1 MDIEKIIKSVPDIY
15 KDGLKPAIQETGKV
29 LAIIPQT
36 VNAAL
41 LPLRKWNIEREY
53 KFSEIEKLLYHKLEN
68 VEPEKI
74 VTPETYVAIPAIQA
88 ISYSMD
94 SAELRNLYANLLA
107 KAMNIDTKETVHP
120 SFVDIIKSMSP
131 LDSLVFKYI
140 MEHRSSSEIGY
151 LQIQSREVE
160 SYAVKIIAN
169 YVTAIPFANYIDV
182 ECSINS
188 LLRNLLI
195 VIDDDFAY
203 TDEAIYQEIEHT
215 PSYINIKNSFEPQ
228 IAKLKPPAI
237 FNVKKGSIKSTRL
250 GKLFYK
256 ICVNE

>member
-1 MDIEKIIKSVPDIY
+1 
-15 KDGLKPAIQETGKV
+15 
-29 LAIIPQT
+29 
-36 VNAAL
+36 
-41 LPLRKWNIEREY
+41 
-53 KFSEIEKLLYHKLEN
+53 
-68 VEPEKI
+68 
-74 VTPETYVAIPAIQA
+74 
-88 ISYSMD
+88 
-94 SAELRNLYANLLA
+94 
-107 KAMNIDTKETVHP
+107 
-120 SFVDIIKSMSP
+120 MSP

-215 PSYINIKNSFEPQ
+215 PSYINIK
-228 IAKLKPPAI
+228 I
-237 FNVKKGSIKSTRL
+237 V
-250 GKLFYK
+250 
-256 ICVNE
+256 